1 MLAVIRLVAMLPGAN
16 APNVSWV
23 ILLSGPVGVM
33 SVSPVAR
40 PATTTSRKV
49 MSTAITPIQY
59 WLWRQWCP
67 THTVMTPSATNQPS
81 IHSPG
86 SHCPGRRGHW
96 IHESHGL
103 PVTFTQPNPL
113 CPHSVTLIHAAFESR
128 NQVMVAPSSTP
139 SPSDFACLAAVPP
152 PS

>member
-1 MLAVIRLVAMLPGAN
+1 MITVPSIKLQAWRKPMIA
-16 APNVSWV
+16 
-23 ILLSGPVGVM
+23 
-33 SVSPVAR
+33 PVATNR
-40 PATTTSRKV
+40 SEPSKESVR
-49 MSTAITPIQY
+49 SWRRRYLPI
-59 WLWRQWCP
+59 R
-67 THTVMTPSATNQPS
+67 HQPS

-86 SHCPGRRGHW
+86 SHCPGRHGHW

-103 PVTFTQPNPL
+103 PVTFAQPNPL

-128 NQVMVAPSSTP
+128 NQVMIAPSSTP